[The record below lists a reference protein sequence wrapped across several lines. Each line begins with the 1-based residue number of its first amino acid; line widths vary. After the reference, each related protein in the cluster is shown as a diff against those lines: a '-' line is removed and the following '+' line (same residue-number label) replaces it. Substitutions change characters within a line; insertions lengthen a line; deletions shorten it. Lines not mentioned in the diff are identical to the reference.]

1 MAARSCVVLGAT
13 GLVGG
18 HLLEVLQR
26 DPGYA
31 TIKALVRRP
40 LAREAGRVT
49 SVRCDFERPET
60 FREHVAVDD
69 VFCCLGTTI
78 KAAGS
83 REAFRKVDHDY
94 PLQVAKEA
102 QAAGAG
108 RFLIVTAVG
117 ADPRSGIFYNRVK
130 GEIEQALS
138 ALPFPRGV
146 RILRP
151 SMLLGERGEARPLE
165 HLAGSVMR
173 AARGLFSG
181 PLRRYRAIDAAD
193 VARAL
198 WRAAREE
205 DEAPAG
211 TKIYEGEPL
220 FSLAA

>member
-1 MAARSCVVLGAT
+1 MAARSCLVLGAT

-18 HLLEVLQR
+18 HLLEVLKQ

-40 LAREAGRVT
+40 LPREVERVT
-49 SVRCDFERPET
+49 SVLCDLERPET
-60 FREHVAVDD
+60 YREHVAVDD

-94 PLQVAKEA
+94 PLLVAREA
-102 QAAGAG
+102 LAAGAG

-130 GEIEQALS
+130 GEIEEALS
-138 ALPFPRGV
+138 ALRFPRGV
-146 RILRP
+146 RIVRP
-151 SMLLGERGEARPLE
+151 SMLLGERAASRPLE

-173 AARGLFSG
+173 ATRGLFAG
-181 PLRRYRAIDAAD
+181 PLLRYRAIDAAD

-205 DEAPAG
+205 GEAPAG
-211 TKIYEGEPL
+211 TKVYEGEAL